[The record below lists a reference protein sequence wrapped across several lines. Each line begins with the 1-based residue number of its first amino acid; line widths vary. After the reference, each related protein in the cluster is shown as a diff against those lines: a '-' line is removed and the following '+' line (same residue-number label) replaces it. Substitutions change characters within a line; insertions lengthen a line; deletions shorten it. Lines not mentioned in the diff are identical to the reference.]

1 MNRCRPYRFV
11 HPLRGCG
18 DTRGDALYRDA
29 SPNGDGRSFAITTP
43 PPQCADAT
51 TTLHSPFSILNSSFS
66 HTFSAK
72 ERDSETGFSYFG
84 SRYYSSDL
92 SIWLSVDPMSDKYP
106 SLSPYVYCADNPV
119 KLVDPNGEEYE
130 VFIISDDEQTAN
142 KAFKQLQS
150 STNLILERDKDGRIT
165 IIGGEVRN
173 DNDMLLKKAI
183 NDKSIIVE
191 INAIN
196 GTSDDYVIGGA
207 FMGNNVVDK
216 ETPLYGAK
224 PYNVIALMF
233 SRYVYTKQTVDPYE
247 TEILDEIGYDHY
259 VPNGP
264 KIKAY
269 PGQTILHEVT
279 ESYCG
284 GVDAF
289 FSGISA
295 GNATV
300 SPSAY
305 KSAHN
310 AATYQ
315 PDILMDIPDV
325 LNIFRERRG
334 K

>member
-1 MNRCRPYRFV
+1 M
-11 HPLRGCG
+11 
-18 DTRGDALYRDA
+18 
-29 SPNGDGRSFAITTP
+29 
-43 PPQCADAT
+43 
-51 TTLHSPFSILNSSFS
+51 
-66 HTFSAK
+66 
-72 ERDSETGFSYFG
+72 
-84 SRYYSSDL
+84 
-92 SIWLSVDPMSDKYP
+92 
-106 SLSPYVYCADNPV
+106 
-119 KLVDPNGEEYE
+119 EYK
-130 VFIISDDEQTAN
+130 VFIISDDEQTAD

-183 NDKSIIVE
+183 NDKSIIVK

-196 GTSDDYVIGGA
+196 GTSNDYVIGGA
-207 FMGNNVVDK
+207 FMGNDVVDK

-224 PYNVIALMF
+224 PYDVIALMF
-233 SRYVYTKQTVDPYE
+233 SRRVYTKQTVDPYE

-264 KIKAY
+264 KIKAS

-305 KSAHN
+305 ESAHN

-315 PDILMDIPDV
+315 PDILMNIPDV